1 MKLLYRVLK
10 GLSQI
15 LFSSRQGEFHICHNY
30 HIAVYENIHTK
41 LMSVQSSQ
49 ELKDPISQDNCRSA
63 SVYVQRTFMHF
74 QEARDYLV
82 FTENLITLF
91 PS

>member
-1 MKLLYRVLK
+1 
-10 GLSQI
+10 
-15 LFSSRQGEFHICHNY
+15 
-30 HIAVYENIHTK
+30 
-41 LMSVQSSQ
+41 MSVQSSQ

-63 SVYVQRTFMHF
+63 SVYVQSTFMHF